1 MNARH
6 LLSEGEGVS
15 QDETIYSQLI
25 VSCGPSVAA
34 VHGVNGFETEV
45 SEGRVDSAQTKRRVG
60 KV

>member
-1 MNARH
+1 
-6 LLSEGEGVS
+6 VS